1 MVVVAVLVVLVVV
14 VAVFGVVAFNRLVR
28 ARNLV
33 ADGWAGIDVQLT
45 RRSDL
50 VPNLVE
56 VVKGYRVHEAQTL
69 EQVTQARNRASQ
81 ASGPAEAGRADEQ
94 LQRSVGSL
102 LAVAEAYPDLKANAN
117 FLDLQHEL
125 ATLEE
130 DLSFA
135 RQYYNAVVRK
145 YNTLQQTFPVVL
157 LAAPLGFRTSEY
169 FQADIDSREAPDVT
183 P

>member
-1 MVVVAVLVVLVVV
+1 MLVLIGLVAIAIVIAVV
-14 VAVFGVVAFNRLVR
+14 GVVMFNRLVR
-28 ARNLV
+28 LRNLV

-45 RRSDL
+45 RRAQL
-50 VPNLVE
+50 IPNLVE
-56 VVKGYRVHEAQTL
+56 VVKGYRLHESQTL
-69 EQVTQARNRASQ
+69 ERVTEARTHAEH
-81 ASGPAEAGRADEQ
+81 ASGPAEAGRADQQ

-102 LAVAEAYPDLKANAN
+102 LAVAEAYPDLKANQN

-125 ATLEE
+125 STLEE

-157 LAAPLGFRTSEY
+157 IAGPLGFRTAEY
-169 FQADIDSREAPDVT
+169 FQADADERDAPDVAA
-183 P
+183 